1 MAIDTATRDE
11 TAEVVRLA
19 VQRGS
24 RRLRQQAEPHLS
36 PSRAAALATIA
47 RNGPLTPSALAEIE
61 QISRPGATRL
71 VARLKEQGL
80 VECTPDPSDGRSYL
94 VSISE
99 DGSAL
104 RELRRSRKVAYM
116 SRLLE
121 HADPAEV
128 ELLDAAARVLLRLLE
143 DDR

>member
-1 MAIDTATRDE
+1 M
-11 TAEVVRLA
+11 
-19 VQRGS
+19 
-24 RRLRQQAEPHLS
+24 
-36 PSRAAALATIA
+36 
-47 RNGPLTPSALAEIE
+47 PSALAEIE

-104 RELRRSRKVAYM
+104 RELRRSQKLAYM

-121 HADPAEV
+121 RADPAEL